1 MNQVTKRREIKI
13 QKALDNQDWDTISK
27 LLNQPYENSKRKDR
41 ANHVLYL
48 NHINN
53 SLEGNT
59 YEFGDNI
66 ASSIYSP
73 LESLLLKETQITV
86 NKKLALLNKTD
97 YAIIVGF
104 YLEKKSYS
112 QLSRETGL
120 SDKTIKKRLTKVT
133 IALKKSL
140 KIHFM

>member
-1 MNQVTKRREIKI
+1 MNQVTERREIKI
-13 QKALDNQDWDTISK
+13 QNSLDNQDWDTISK

-53 SLEGNT
+53 SLDGNV

-73 LESLLLKETQITV
+73 LEALLLKETQIIV
-86 NKKLALLNKTD
+86 NKKLASLNKID
-97 YAIIVGF
+97 YIIIVGF
-104 YLEKKSYS
+104 YLDKKSYS

-120 SDKTIKKRLTKVT
+120 SDKTIKKRLTKCT
-133 IALKKSL
+133 IALKNSL

>member
-1 MNQVTKRREIKI
+1 MNQVSERREIKI
-13 QKALDNQDWDTISK
+13 QNALDNQDWYTISK

-53 SLEGNT
+53 SLDGNI

-66 ASSIYSP
+66 AGSIYSP
-73 LESLLLKETQITV
+73 LESFLLKETQIIV
-86 NKKLALLNKTD
+86 NKKLASLNKID
-97 YAIIVGF
+97 FAIIVGF
-104 YLEKKSYS
+104 YLDKKSYS

-120 SDKTIKKRLTKVT
+120 SDKTIKKRLTKST